1 MDNTEDI
8 IYVKLN
14 DGYRASKA
22 FYMYIHKMMV
32 AALSGKAPGVQCTV
46 KQFIGKD
53 LWNELDTG
61 ERKLAGRC
69 VAHMVSKNLLQL
81 DFAGKT
87 KANAQQYRLK

>member
-1 MDNTEDI
+1 MTNETI
-8 IYVKLN
+8 KLN
-14 DGYRASKA
+14 DGYTASKA
-22 FYMYIHKMMV
+22 FYTRVYKMMV
-32 AALSGKAPGVQCTV
+32 AALSGKVPGIKCTV
-46 KQFIGKD
+46 EQFVGQK
-53 LWNELDTG
+53 LWCELGSG